1 MAIITAGDL
10 LKRVNNSN
18 KVQEVLGK
26 ITDLMIDAADAGKT
40 SVTTNLNDAS
50 TTNAIIRQLKKRGFK
65 VATHYG
71 ATQLEIS
78 WAKESATDTSNVND
92 ASTTDAICKD
102 LEKVEAHYRDKA
114 PDTQKCNECCVS
126 VNGKPVDDPQPRKKP
141 LPTPPSSTAPAQTG
155 KPGVTV
161 LKNGKLVNNNAQS
174 QVSKPANQTQT
185 PQKKNKRRR
194 HHYNGNRC
202 VFNNSVVFE
211 KCTFNVTVNIEDIRI
226 SK

>member
-26 ITDLMIDAADAGKT
+26 ITDLMIDAADAGRT

-50 TTNAIIRQLKKRGFK
+50 TTSAIVRQLKKRGFK

-92 ASTTDAICKD
+92 AGTTNAICKD
-102 LEKVEAHYRDKA
+102 LEKAEQHYAEKSSE
-114 PDTQKCNECCVS
+114 TQKCNQCAKA
-126 VNGKPVDDPQPRKKP
+126 VNGKSVEQIEDPKPPRKKP
-141 LPTPPSSTAPAQTG
+141 LPTPPSSTAPSNQ
-155 KPGVTV
+155 PGVTV
-161 LKNGKLVNNNAQS
+161 LKNGKPVSQSQTQAPKPSNQPLQKNNN
-174 QVSKPANQTQT
+174 K
-185 PQKKNKRRR
+185 KRRR
-194 HHYNGNRC
+194 HYNGNRC